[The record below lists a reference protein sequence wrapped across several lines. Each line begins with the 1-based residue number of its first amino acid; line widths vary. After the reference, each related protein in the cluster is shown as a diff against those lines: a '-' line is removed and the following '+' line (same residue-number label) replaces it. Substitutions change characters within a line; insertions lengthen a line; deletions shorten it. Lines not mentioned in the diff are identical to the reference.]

1 MYTCHIFFFYLCDK
15 ISNYLRQHI
24 YGIMSRMHSLV
35 DFIGRHK
42 YAFTV
47 FFIILIVGLLDEN
60 SWYNRYQRLQ
70 NIDKLRMEMQSYKDQ
85 YESDTKEL
93 KRLKQR
99 DYVEKFARERYLM
112 KRDNEDV
119 FVITNRPDTSSF
131 Q

>member
-1 MYTCHIFFFYLCDK
+1 MHTCHVFFFYLCDK
-15 ISNYLRQHI
+15 ISKYSGQYK
-24 YGIMSRMHSLV
+24 YGIMNRMHSLV

-70 NIDKLRMEMQSYKDQ
+70 NIDKLRIEMQSYKDQ
-85 YESDTKEL
+85 YDSDTREL
-93 KRLKQR
+93 KRLNQR

-112 KRDNEDV
+112 KRENEDV
-119 FVITNRPDTSSF
+119 FVITQRPDTSSF